1 MANNISVKIRADGLK
16 EFDKIFSEYQ
26 KWNKRQG
33 ADIVNAKL
41 YFIALNA
48 MQTTK
53 TADKTKIAT
62 ELMAPAQKYPTVP
75 LAAILVNKQL
85 TAKNKKGLNGLKMT
99 EAIKRYIK
107 KSISRTQFLRSGW
120 IPAIKKLDYWNK
132 QGDISFVKRF
142 SPKKPVGIKQYGKD
156 KGTVVPARPVP
167 RCSGTIINLVGQGK
181 QSSPTVDKILN
192 DGLVKAVKIEMAS
205 MLRYINRKYE
215 EKLKKLNSQT
225 TYK

>member
-142 SPKKPVGIKQYGKD
+142 SPASDFNFSLFLSRSTTNSAIPPSNLYSDLFTFSSRLSSK
-156 KGTVVPARPVP
+156 
-167 RCSGTIINLVGQGK
+167 TI
-181 QSSPTVDKILN
+181 
-192 DGLVKAVKIEMAS
+192 
-205 MLRYINRKYE
+205 
-215 EKLKKLNSQT
+215 
-225 TYK
+225 